1 MTKEE
6 TAFRKRLEALPQ
18 MTNREAMEIVL
29 KLAGLGEKRAACYG
43 YRGKRL
49 TDKEREQHLEAIYQM
64 QDYMND
70 LMREEPATGC
80 DYGIGG

>member
-1 MTKEE
+1 
-6 TAFRKRLEALPQ
+6 
-18 MTNREAMEIVL
+18 MTNRKAMERVL
-29 KLAGLGEKRAACYG
+29 KLAELGAQVEEDEGVQSDVDGMNNY
-43 YRGKRL
+43 
-49 TDKEREQHLEAIYQM
+49 EAIYQT

>member
-1 MTKEE
+1 
-6 TAFRKRLEALPQ
+6 
-18 MTNREAMEIVL
+18 MTNREAMKIVL
-29 KLAGLGEKRAACYG
+29 KLAELGDTTAQVKGLE
-43 YRGKRL
+43 GKRL
-49 TDKEREQHLEAIYQM
+49 TDKEREQYPEAIYQM